1 MLKYLYSSAFLINYV
16 FFLIPFHLWLSL
28 NGYAPLIYLS
38 FITLIGVA
46 ITIVAIFLSPHR
58 KNLNPTKKTL
68 KYLIPFFIFTTY
80 MLLVQVINFSL
91 GDRIDSY
98 GRGLFQYNL
107 GALAN
112 NIAWF
117 IIGMLVMTYILR
129 TSKHRA
135 PFITWLA
142 ITLFYLSVLNLN
154 TLSIDFSSTFE
165 EKGSIY
171 LVFADLYAVI
181 AMITIST
188 QRKNSLFLGTF
199 LISLLTLY
207 FLNSRASMVLFG
219 VSFIIPLL
227 IKSSFRWKAAVI
239 IAATIAGYLVLLASQ
254 ANDGGASR
262 MLAFFSTDYTNDGS
276 YIGRMIQFDAGLS
289 HISANPVMG
298 GYNSIHR
305 DFHNH
310 GAYMHNILSF
320 WQMYGVVAFIFA
332 CALFLLVPLKLSIKS
347 MLKKSLPE
355 HPPQIRAITLL
366 STYIVLQI
374 AFSRSYSWSYPWLL
388 FGMIAVYNINLN
400 KTQTEIA
407 RSQRPTGAQTT

>member
-1 MLKYLYSSAFLINYV
+1 MLKYLYSSTFLINYV

-38 FITLIGVA
+38 FITLTGVT
-46 ITIVAIFLSPHR
+46 ITIVALFLSPHR
-58 KNLNPTKKTL
+58 KSLAPTKKTL
-68 KYLIPFFIFTTY
+68 KYLIPFLIFTTY
-80 MLLVQVINFSL
+80 MLLVQITNFSL

-117 IIGMLVMTYILR
+117 IIGMLVMTYIFR
-129 TSKHRA
+129 TLKHRA
-135 PFITWLA
+135 PFFTWLA
-142 ITLFYLSVLNLN
+142 ITLFYLSVLDFK
-154 TLSIDFSSTFE
+154 TLSIDFSSTIDD
-165 EKGSIY
+165 KRSIY
-171 LVFADLYAVI
+171 LIFADLYAAI
-181 AMITIST
+181 AIITIST

-199 LISLLTLY
+199 LISFLTLY

-219 VSFIIPLL
+219 VSFIVPILM
-227 IKSSFRWKAAVI
+227 KSSFRWKVALI
-239 IAATIAGYLVLLASQ
+239 IAATIAGFLLLLASQ
-254 ANDGGASR
+254 ANDAEGSR

-305 DFHNH
+305 DFGNH

-320 WQMYGVVAFIFA
+320 WQVYGIIAFILA
-332 CALFLLVPLKLSIKS
+332 TTLFLITPLKLSIKN
-347 MLKKSLPE
+347 MLKNSLPE
-355 HPPQIRAITLL
+355 HPPQLRAIILL

-374 AFSRSYSWSYPWLL
+374 AFSRSYTWSYPWFL
-388 FGMIAVYNINLN
+388 FGMIAVYNINLKKPKQKSLDLRN
-400 KTQTEIA
+400 
-407 RSQRPTGAQTT
+407 STGAQAT

>member
-1 MLKYLYSSAFLINYV
+1 MLKYLYSSTFLINYV

-38 FITLIGVA
+38 FITLTGVT
-46 ITIVAIFLSPHR
+46 ITIFAIFSSPYR
-58 KNLNPTKKTL
+58 KNLTPTKKTL

-80 MLLVQVINFSL
+80 MLLVQITNFSM

-117 IIGMLVMTYILR
+117 IIGMLVMTYIFR
-129 TSKHRA
+129 TQKHRA
-135 PFITWLA
+135 PFFTWLA
-142 ITLFYLSVLNLN
+142 ITLFYLSVLDFK
-154 TLSIDFSSTFE
+154 TLSIDFSSTIDD
-165 EKGSIY
+165 KRSIY
-171 LVFADLYAVI
+171 LIFADLYAVI
-181 AMITIST
+181 AIITIST

-199 LISLLTLY
+199 LISFLTLY

-219 VSFIIPLL
+219 ISFILPLL
-227 IKSSFRWKAAVI
+227 TKSSFRWKVALI
-239 IAATIAGYLVLLASQ
+239 IAATIAGFLLLLASQ
-254 ANDGGASR
+254 ANDAEGSR

-289 HISANPVMG
+289 HISASPVMG

-305 DFHNH
+305 DFGNH

-320 WQMYGVVAFIFA
+320 WQVYGIIAFIFA
-332 CALFLLVPLKLSIKS
+332 ITLFLITPLKLSIKN

-355 HPPQIRAITLL
+355 HPPQLRAIILL

-374 AFSRSYSWSYPWLL
+374 AFSRSYTWSYPWFL
-388 FGMIAVYNINLN
+388 FGMIVVYNINLKKPKQKSLDLSN
-400 KTQTEIA
+400 
-407 RSQRPTGAQTT
+407 PTGAQAT